1 MAKSKSFFG
10 LRRGSTKS
18 HTYQVNNGQQITK
31 DRVQS
36 VRNPRTTAQTIQRM
50 KINNARLFYNA
61 LNSAEARGVINHS
74 FQGVAYNDPT
84 RRAFMSLAMKKIGGP
99 YVQKGVMNWIPGDYQ
114 VSKGSL
120 AGLSAVISNVAP
132 TPSGTQTMTTIQS
145 GDTLTA
151 QNVADLNALG
161 VPSGAQV
168 SMVVVSR
175 NAGVFEAL
183 AFEFINQVG
192 EIILDSDYG
201 FMLYILKN
209 STTSAIEGASLSVGP
224 YAGCCII
231 SMQDQGGTWLR
242 STEKFWISDEVRAE
256 FYSPAAFA
264 AALQSYQ
271 DDTNANA
278 LNNPY
283 FLNQAGASRAYDG
296 SVVAYTV
303 EDGANTYTFLA
314 GLIIADGRTY
324 NQWIT
329 SDGTNAGYL
338 IGIDGNT
345 LSITAEQL
353 GGSETV
359 TGLDGFQ
366 VPPTRLGYPDFV
378 QYDEAMLVQG
388 GF

>member
-31 DRVQS
+31 DRVLS

-175 NAGVFEAL
+175 NAGIFEAL

-192 EIILDSDYG
+192 ETILDADYG

-209 STTSAIEGASLSVGP
+209 TETSAIESASLSVGP

-242 STEKFWISDEVRAE
+242 STEKFWISDDVRAE

-283 FLNQAGASRAYDG
+283 FLNQAGASRAYEG

-303 EDGANTYTFLA
+303 QDGANTYTFLA
-314 GLIIADGRTY
+314 GLIIADGKTY

-338 IGIDGNT
+338 IGIDGNP
-345 LSITAEQL
+345 LSITAEEL

-378 QYDEAMLVQG
+378 EYDEAMLAQA